1 MNKASSI
8 ITVIVVLLMVMPG
21 MVWGADKAL
30 RGIKGLL
37 VVVEKINPEIEK
49 DGLTENQIQTDV
61 ELKLRMAGL
70 NVLTS
75 EERKKAPGRPFFY
88 LRAHILK
95 LSSKVYIF
103 HINLILFQDAYLER
117 NDEPIVASTWS
128 SSGLGE
134 TDDLDIIRSKVKD
147 HVDEFLNIWLS
158 VNPK

>member
-1 MNKASSI
+1 MISKLHSSRKGTVIRFPTYTAIFSSHQAISRIGTGCTMNKASRI

-49 DGLTENQIQTDV
+49 DGLTENQNQTDV

-75 EERKKAPGRPFFY
+75 EERKK
-88 LRAHILK
+88 
-95 LSSKVYIF
+95 
-103 HINLILFQDAYLER
+103 
-117 NDEPIVASTWS
+117 
-128 SSGLGE
+128 
-134 TDDLDIIRSKVKD
+134 
-147 HVDEFLNIWLS
+147 
-158 VNPK
+158 